1 MLSGSRLVRRVFS
14 TVSNPASL
22 PDRPTPRTSASLP
35 AMVIQWAISLFTAP
49 DSTISATSIVAGSV
63 TRRPSTK
70 LDLTPALSSMAL
82 ICGPPPCTTTG
93 FTPISFSS
101 TTSAANCLATA
112 LSPMAWPPYLMT
124 TVLRS

>member
-1 MLSGSRLVRRVFS
+1 MLSGSRLVRLVFS
-14 TVSNPASL
+14 TVSRPASL

-35 AMVIQWAISLFTAP
+35 ATVIQWAISLLTAP
-49 DSTISATSIVAGSV
+49 DRTISATCMVSLSV

-70 LDLTPALSSMAL
+70 ADLTPALSSMAL
-82 ICGPPPCTTTG
+82 ICGPPPWTTTG

-124 TVLRS
+124 TVSRS